1 MRSGGSWPR
10 RRGGDGRLQRERE
23 RRVEWAAAPLV
34 DAGGGTDGAEVGAG
48 TAVVD
53 VALAEEAVACG
64 DCPLRH
70 RAYLQM
76 LVDVG
81 EDAEGLVE

>member
-1 MRSGGSWPR
+1 
-10 RRGGDGRLQRERE
+10 
-23 RRVEWAAAPLV
+23 
-34 DAGGGTDGAEVGAG
+34 
-48 TAVVD
+48 VD